1 MSNGDFTKEDRER
14 AIRTETLLTQVV
26 KNQDNLP
33 CSKDPAWRGTIE
45 TEVESL
51 KGSRKKTIGAIIA
64 MGVAI
69 FVAAVKAV
77 AGLF

>member
-1 MSNGDFTKEDRER
+1 MSNGDFTKEDRAR
-14 AIRTETLLTQVV
+14 AVRTETLLTQVV

-33 CSKDPAWRGTIE
+33 CAKDPAWRGVIG

-51 KGSRKKTIGAIIA
+51 KGSRKKTIGALIVICVAMFIA
-64 MGVAI
+64 AI
-69 FVAAVKAV
+69 KAI